1 MKGVRVEEIP
11 DLDRRRFRIAVVG
24 PENAGK
30 STLVNALLGRDV
42 ADVSPTPGTTKSVSR
57 FRWKDRGLDVTVLDT
72 FGVAGAD
79 GRRSKRG
86 VKAEDLVE
94 ALGRYD
100 LALYVVDATKP
111 LGPEALRALH
121 VIKYSAD
128 LETVLVANKMDL
140 VPPDERDEVLN
151 RIRERTGHRPVPVSA
166 LTGEGLGRLV
176 SELERRIKRKT
187 RALPRA

>member
-1 MKGVRVEEIP
+1 MKGVRVEEVP
-11 DLDRRRFRIAVVG
+11 DLDPRRFRIAVVG

-30 STLVNALLGRDV
+30 STLVNALLGREV

-57 FRWKDRGLDVTVLDT
+57 FRWKERGIDVTVLDT

-79 GRRSKRG
+79 GGRSKRG
-86 VKAEDLVE
+86 VRAEDLVE

-121 VIKYSAD
+121 VVKYSAD

-140 VPPDERDEVLN
+140 VPPEERDEVLN
-151 RIRERTGHRPVPVSA
+151 RIRERTGHKPVPVSA
-166 LTGEGLGRLV
+166 LTGEGLGDLV
-176 SELERRIKRKT
+176 RELERRIKRKT
-187 RALPRA
+187 EALPRA